1 MFQEIKY
8 SGMRFPAN
16 LDTPYAVA
24 QVLCQEPGK
33 LRIKD
38 LREGNQ
44 ITTSADFPIHV
55 VNCFRLRVFN
65 CFQFTCSNV
74 VHVCATN

>member
-38 LREGNQ
+38 LREGNH
-44 ITTSADFPIHV
+44 IATSTKFSHTRGQLFSLVRVQLFPIHV
-55 VNCFRLRVFN
+55 F
-65 CFQFTCSNV
+65 
-74 VHVCATN
+74 